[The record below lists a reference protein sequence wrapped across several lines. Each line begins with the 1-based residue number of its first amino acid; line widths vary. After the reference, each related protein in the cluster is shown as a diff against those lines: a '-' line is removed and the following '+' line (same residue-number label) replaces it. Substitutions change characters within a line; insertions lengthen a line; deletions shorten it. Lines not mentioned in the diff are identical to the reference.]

1 MHEVLATATV
11 LPFTRGDI
19 DQTVPGRF
27 AQVVRTFPEH
37 VALRGK
43 GRQWTYRGLDRRAN
57 GIAHAIKA
65 HARPGSGCVAYLV
78 DHSPEMVIT
87 TLAVLKAGKTYL
99 AIYPAMPA
107 ARQAE
112 IVRDVA
118 PELIVAS
125 AAHEARARDI
135 AADLC
140 PVLRLDDTESAFA
153 VDGPELETLPH
164 HPSTL
169 FYTSGSTGQPKG
181 VVKSHRA
188 VLHRIWLAVQHD
200 GIAAADR
207 QSLLTHCSFSAS
219 ETDMFGAL
227 LTGATLCT
235 FDVASEGLTAFR
247 EWLEAE
253 RITVLHPP
261 VLLFRRF
268 LSTLHGPDAFSSVR
282 LVALAGDSVLPAD
295 VEGWKQHFGSSC
307 VLMHR
312 FSISETALLCLARIE
327 RDAAHDTGTLL
338 AGRPVEDKSL
348 ELVDDAGQPVAAGET
363 GELVVKSPFIAD
375 GYWRNPKATAAVFAD
390 DPERP
395 GQRIYR
401 TGDLGRFLP
410 DGRFLFLGRKDR
422 QVKIRGF
429 RVELAEVE
437 ATLTQHPDVREAAVV
452 LHERVPHDKEL
463 VAYVVPLREPAPSTE
478 ALRAFLRQNLA
489 PYKVPAGFM
498 FLKELP
504 VTPTG
509 KIDRQALPKP
519 DSGRDLSTVTE
530 PRTDLERQLAG
541 IWQAVLA
548 VDRVGMRDN
557 FFDVGGHSLLAAQM
571 FAQVEA
577 RLGVRLPLATLFQA
591 PTIESLA
598 ALIGQR
604 QTLEAWRSLVA
615 IQPSGT
621 RRPLFAVPGVG
632 GNVVGYRDLSHL
644 LGPDQPFYGLQSR
657 GLSGTEAPRTDIVEM
672 ATAYLEEIRQVQP
685 EGPYNLLGAC
695 MGAVVAFEMAQQLHA
710 AGQEVGLLV
719 LLEPRSPFRTRRAVL
734 PAEAR
739 TLKFIASR
747 LRLYVRR
754 LATLRGRE
762 RVEYVRDRLR
772 TLTQVVVKGDLYRGD
787 RGDYNADFV
796 RQANLTAV
804 HRYQPRE
811 YPGRVVLLLAEGR
824 NAAAGE
830 DDPRL
835 GWGRVAGHGLTAH
848 SVPGDNSGLMLR
860 RPNVEGLAP
869 LLSEYLDTQPAA
881 TTARIEPKAPGN
893 TVPQAPRDTVP
904 QAPANTVSDAFVEH
918 LTAHGVDCLFINPGS
933 DVAPIQESLA
943 KFEAQRRPAPRLILC
958 PHESVA
964 MAAAH
969 GYFMVTGRP
978 QMVLVHADVGT
989 LNLGANLHNAQRG
1002 RAGVV
1007 ICAGTSPRSVAGR
1020 SRHMDWLQAQTNQAA
1035 SVEGFVKWHHDVTE
1049 PAGLGPAIDRAFSL
1063 AASEPA
1069 GPVYVT
1075 IPKDVLEQPMTVSP
1089 ATPGR
1094 AVDTAAPSPA
1104 PAAAPTDMAQAA
1116 QWLADAKRP
1125 LILAAYAGRHP
1136 ATVTALVRLA
1146 ETLGAPVVEWRHR
1159 VNFPSSHPLHL
1170 GFCSFPY
1177 VTESDCILVLDHDV
1191 PWVPAQG
1198 QPSTGCRVIQMDID
1212 PMKRGMPFWGF
1223 AVDLSIEADSRQALP
1238 ALADL
1243 VERRLSE
1250 ADRDRIDARRR
1261 GVSADHDA
1269 QRSGWRQRAL
1279 DLATRQPIAPEW
1291 AAHCLSQFVDA
1302 QTVVVSEAVSNNPA
1316 LWHHLELDAPGTY
1329 YQSLGS
1335 GLGWGLGAAV
1345 GAKLADPSKTIVCVV
1360 GDGSWTFGSPIVAY
1374 WMAERYG
1381 TPFLTVI
1388 LNNQGYAA
1396 TKEAIRSAAPG
1407 GYARTT
1413 GTYPACDVPTPP
1425 QRYASLA
1432 DAMGLWAKTVQHPA
1446 ELEGAIRDALTEV
1459 RNGRSALVDIRI
1471 SASPQYEELPDE

>member
-1 MHEVLATATV
+1 MHEVLATATA

-27 AQVVRTFPEH
+27 AQVVRTFPDH
-37 VALRGK
+37 VALTGK
-43 GRQWTYRGLDRRAN
+43 GRQWTYRELDHHAN
-57 GIAHAIKA
+57 GLAHAIRA

-78 DHSPEMVIT
+78 DHSPEMVVA

-99 AIYPAMPA
+99 ALYPAMPA
-107 ARQAE
+107 ARQAD
-112 IVRDVA
+112 IVRDVG

-125 AAHEARARDI
+125 AAHEGRAREI
-135 AADLC
+135 AAGSC
-140 PVLRLDDTESAFA
+140 PILRLDEGEAASTA
-153 VDGPELETLPH
+153 DGPELDTRPGQ
-164 HPSTL
+164 PSTL

-188 VLHRIWLAVQHD
+188 VMHRIWLAVQHD
-200 GIAAADR
+200 AITAADR

-268 LSTLHGPDAFSSVR
+268 LSTLHGSNAFPSVR

-295 VEGWKQHFGSSC
+295 VDGWRRHFGSAC

-327 RDAAHDTGTLL
+327 RDAAHDAATLL
-338 AGRPVEDKSL
+338 AGRPVEDKGL
-348 ELVDDAGQPVAAGET
+348 MLVDDAGQPVIAGET

-375 GYWRNPKATAAVFAD
+375 GYWRNPKATASVFAD
-390 DPERP
+390 DPDVP

-429 RVELAEVE
+429 RVELAEIE

-452 LHERVPHDKEL
+452 LHERVPNDKEL
-463 VAYVVPLREPAPSTE
+463 VAYVVPLREPGPTPE
-478 ALRAFLRQNLA
+478 ALRTFLRQNLA

-509 KIDRQALPKP
+509 KIDRQALPRP
-519 DSGRDLSTVTE
+519 EGARYLTSTLTE
-530 PRTDLERQLAG
+530 PRNDIERQLAG

-548 VDRVGMRDN
+548 VDRVGTHDN

-604 QTLEAWRSLVA
+604 RTPEGWRSLVA

-621 RRPLFAVPGVG
+621 RRPLFALPGVG
-632 GNVVGYRDLSHL
+632 GNVVGYHDLSRL
-644 LGPDQPFYGLQSR
+644 LGPDQPFYGLQPR
-657 GLSGTEAPRTDIVEM
+657 GLSGTEAPRTDVVEM
-672 ATAYLEEIRQVQP
+672 ATAYLAEIRQVQP
-685 EGPYNLLGAC
+685 EGPYNLLGTC

-710 AGQEVGLLV
+710 AGQEVGLLTLV
-719 LLEPRSPFRTRRAVL
+719 EPRPLFRTFRRETRPSRAPKL
-734 PAEAR
+734 RFIGAR
-739 TLKFIASR
+739 LK
-747 LRLYVRR
+747 LYARN
-754 LATLRGRE
+754 LAALRGRQ
-762 RVEYVRDRLR
+762 RIDYVRDRVK
-772 TLTQVVVKGDLYRGD
+772 TLTQVVAQRDLFRGD
-787 RGDYNADFV
+787 RADFNTDVV
-796 RQANLTAV
+796 RKANLTAAHHYRAQV
-804 HRYQPRE
+804 
-811 YPGRVVLLLAEGR
+811 YPGQVVLFLAEGR
-824 NAAAGE
+824 NVAPGE
-830 DDPRL
+830 EDARL
-835 GWGRVAGHGLTAH
+835 NWRQVAGGGLTVH
-848 SVPGDNSGLMLR
+848 GVPGDNSGMTLR
-860 RPNVEGLAP
+860 RPNVDALASR
-869 LLSEYLDTQPAA
+869 LQEYLDEQRAA
-881 TTARIEPKAPGN
+881 TTARID
-893 TVPQAPRDTVP
+893 R
-904 QAPANTVSDAFVEH
+904 QAPADTVSDAFVEQ
-918 LTAHGVDCLFINPGS
+918 LAALDVDCLFINPGS

-943 KFEAQRRPAPRLILC
+943 KFGAQGRRAPRVILC

-964 MAAAH
+964 LAAAH
-969 GYFMVTGRP
+969 GYFMLTGRP
-978 QMVLVHADVGT
+978 QLVLVHADVGT

-1007 ICAGTSPRSVAGR
+1007 ICAGTAPRSVAGR
-1020 SRHMDWLQAQTNQAA
+1020 SRHMDWLQAQINQTA
-1035 SVEGFVKWHHDVTE
+1035 SVDGFVKWHHDVAE
-1049 PAGLGPAIDRAFSL
+1049 PGDLGPAIDRAFSV
-1063 AASEPA
+1063 AAAEPA

-1075 IPKDVLEQPMTVSP
+1075 IPKDVLEQPVTAP
-1089 ATPGR
+1089 GATPAR
-1094 AVDTAAPSPA
+1094 A
-1104 PAAAPTDMAQAA
+1104 PAAAPTSAPAAAPADMAQAA
-1116 QWLADAKRP
+1116 QWLIDAKRP
-1125 LILAAYAGRHP
+1125 LILAAYAGRNPHSV
-1136 ATVTALVRLA
+1136 AALVRLA

-1177 VTESDCILVLDHDV
+1177 VTEADCILVLDHDV

-1198 QPSTGCRVIQMDID
+1198 QPSPGCRVIQMDID
-1212 PMKRGMPFWGF
+1212 PLKRGMPFWGF
-1223 AVDLSIEADSRQALP
+1223 AVDLSIEANSQQAVP

-1243 VERRLSE
+1243 VEQRLSE
-1250 ADRDRIDARRR
+1250 ADRSRIDARRR
-1261 GVSADHDA
+1261 GVRADHDA
-1269 QRSGWRQRAL
+1269 QRAGWRQRAL

-1291 AAHCLSQFVDA
+1291 AARCLSRFVDER
-1302 QTVVVSEAVSNNPA
+1302 TVIVSEAVSNNPA
-1316 LWHHLELDAPGTY
+1316 LWHHLELDSPGTY

-1360 GDGSWTFGSPIVAY
+1360 GDGSWAFGSPIVAY

-1388 LNNQGYAA
+1388 FNNQGYAA
-1396 TKEAIRSAAPG
+1396 TKEAIRSVAPG
-1407 GYARTT
+1407 GYARST
-1413 GTYPACDVPTPP
+1413 GAYPACDVPTPP

-1432 DAMGLWAKTVQHPA
+1432 DAMGLWAKTVHDPA
-1446 ELEGAIRDALTEV
+1446 ELESAIRDALAED

>member
-1 MHEVLATATV
+1 MHEVLATATSV
-11 LPFTRGDI
+11 LPFTRADI
-19 DQTVPGRF
+19 DQTVPRRF
-27 AQVVRTFPEH
+27 AQVVHAFPDH

-57 GIAHAIKA
+57 GLAHAIRA

-78 DHSPEMVIT
+78 DHSPEMVIA

-107 ARQAE
+107 ARQAD

-118 PELIVAS
+118 PELIVAG

-135 AADLC
+135 AAGLC
-140 PVLRLDDTESAFA
+140 PVLRLDETESAFA
-153 VDGPELETLPH
+153 ADGPELETQPQ

-188 VLHRIWLAVQHD
+188 VLHRIWLAVEHD
-200 GIAAADR
+200 RITAADR

-235 FDVASEGLTAFR
+235 FDVASEGLTALR

-268 LSTLHGPDAFSSVR
+268 LSTLQGPAAFPSVR

-327 RDAAHDTGTLL
+327 HDAAHETGGLL
-338 AGRPVEDKSL
+338 AGRPVEDKIL

-363 GELVVKSPFIAD
+363 GELVVKSPFIAE
-375 GYWRNPKATAAVFAD
+375 GYWRNPKATAAVFTD
-390 DPERP
+390 DPDVP

-437 ATLTQHPDVREAAVV
+437 ATLTQHPDVREATVI
-452 LHERVPHDKEL
+452 LHERVPNDKEL
-463 VAYVVPLREPAPSTE
+463 VAYVVPLREPGPSAE

-498 FLKELP
+498 FLNELP

-519 DSGRDLSTVTE
+519 EGARYQTSTVTD
-530 PRTDLERQLAG
+530 PHTDLERQLVG

-548 VDRVGMRDN
+548 VDRVGTRDN
-557 FFDVGGHSLLAAQM
+557 FFDIGGHSLLAAQM

-604 QTLEAWRSLVA
+604 QTPEAWRSLVA
-615 IQPSGT
+615 IQPSGA

-632 GNVVGYRDLSHL
+632 GNVVGYRDLSRL

-672 ATAYLEEIRQVQP
+672 ATAYLAEIRQVQP

-710 AGQEVGLLV
+710 AGQQVGLLV
-719 LLEPRSPFRTRRAVL
+719 LLEPRSPFRNRREVL

-747 LRLYVRR
+747 LRLYGRR
-754 LATLRGRE
+754 LTTLRGRE

-772 TLTQVVVKGDLYRGD
+772 VLTQVVVKGDLFRGE

-824 NAAAGE
+824 NTTSGE

-835 GWGRVAGHGLTAH
+835 GWGRVAGDGLTAH
-848 SVPGDNSGLMLR
+848 RVPGDNSGLMLR
-860 RPNVEGLAP
+860 KPNVEGLAP
-869 LLSEYLDTQPAA
+869 LLQRYLDEQRAA
-881 TTARIEPKAPGN
+881 TTGRIEP
-893 TVPQAPRDTVP
+893 R
-904 QAPANTVSDAFVEH
+904 APADTVSDAFVEH
-918 LTAHGVDCLFINPGS
+918 LTARGLDCLFINPGS

-943 KFEAQRRPAPRLILC
+943 KFEAQGRRAPRLILC

-969 GYFMVTGRP
+969 GYFMVTGTP

-1007 ICAGTSPRSVAGR
+1007 ICAGTAPRSVAGR
-1020 SRHMDWLQAQTNQAA
+1020 SRHMDWLQAQVNQAA
-1035 SVEGFVKWHHDVTE
+1035 SVEGFVKWHRDVTE
-1049 PAGLGPAIDRAFSL
+1049 PGHLGPAIARAFSE

-1069 GPVYVT
+1069 GPVYLT
-1075 IPKDVLEQPMTVSP
+1075 IPKDVLEQPMTAVT
-1089 ATPGR
+1089 ATPAR
-1094 AVDTAAPSPA
+1094 PRAAPAPSSA
-1104 PAAAPTDMAQAA
+1104 PAAAPADMAQAA
-1116 QWLADAKRP
+1116 EWLANAKRP
-1125 LILAAYAGRHP
+1125 LILAAYAGRH
-1136 ATVTALVRLA
+1136 ADTVAALVRLA
-1146 ETLGAPVVEWRHR
+1146 DSLGAPVVEWRHR

-1177 VTESDCILVLDHDV
+1177 VTEADCILVLDHDV

-1198 QPSTGCRVIQMDID
+1198 QPSAGCRVIQIDID
-1212 PMKRGMPFWGF
+1212 PLKRGMPFWGF
-1223 AVDLSIEADSRQALP
+1223 AVDLSIEADSQQALP
-1238 ALADL
+1238 ALADV
-1243 VERRLSE
+1243 VERRLSD

-1261 GVSADHDA
+1261 AVSADHDA

-1291 AAHCLSQFVDA
+1291 AAHCLSQCVDA
-1302 QTVVVSEAVSNNPA
+1302 QTVIVSEAVSNNPA

-1360 GDGSWTFGSPIVAY
+1360 GDGAWAFGSPIVAY
-1374 WMAERYG
+1374 WMAERFC

-1396 TKEAIRSAAPG
+1396 TKEAIRSVAPG

-1432 DAMGLWAKTVQHPA
+1432 EAMGLWAKTVHDPA
-1446 ELEGAIRDALTEV
+1446 ELEGAIRDALSEV
-1459 RNGRSALVDIRI
+1459 RKGRSALVDIRI
-1471 SASPQYEELPDE
+1471 SASPEYEELPDE